1 VCILFIGEISAKKRL
16 LETAI
21 RAGDGL
27 EFFIRLARVFAIASS
42 EGRG

>member
-1 VCILFIGEISAKKRL
+1 VYFYLLAKFLQERL
-16 LETAI
+16 LETSI